1 MRQNGWSRWRGSGS
15 GWGWVGVNLAGVG
28 GCVAGVQRGPHK
40 GNTASGKS
48 WRGNL
53 PAPIGVGDP
62 LQAEE
67 QMHRLDCVKQQAVLG
82 GGVSAQGG
90 WGSGYRRE
98 RAGEQLVWKPRADCR
113 RPWRDPVMLLPS
125 GRCSS
130 HVRGHLCPS
139 FFLPFSTLAFFPAL
153 ALDLLQAGVLVA
165 WAALL
170 EWKPHESRTCFCVGR
185 CVPRVMQCNQ
195 VML

>member
-1 MRQNGWSRWRGSGS
+1 MARASQGLNKDPPDPGAS
-15 GWGWVGVNLAGVG
+15 LEPL
-28 GCVAGVQRGPHK
+28 QRGRRPMPQK
-40 GNTASGKS
+40 G
-48 WRGNL
+48 
-53 PAPIGVGDP
+53 
-62 LQAEE
+62 
-67 QMHRLDCVKQQAVLG
+67 H
-82 GGVSAQGG
+82 
-90 WGSGYRRE
+90 RRE
-98 RAGEQLVWKPRADCR
+98 RAGEQLVRKLRADCR
-113 RPWRDPVMLLPS
+113 RPWHDPVMLLPS

-195 VML
+195 VMLQSLGVVLRVLENH